1 MIQYFPEAAN
11 RANTCT
17 HVMGLLSW
25 YKRQVALLILIWGYD
40 SSQLFTRHRLDFT
53 SITAAE
59 NITANSIVIKLS
71 ADWVSHLSLL
81 YSVSVSVVNNMQI
94 YKISKASRWANES
107 LCCSLTACRYIHRLY
122 AHLVTSWTDGG
133 DVVIQWVNTLT
144 PGESITSH
152 LYSSAAKNYN
162 AIKCQRRWTEPPLIE
177 CDDIIFVFAT
187 SQTLCCWIFPV
198 KKHNDSLDSWLTRW
212 TRVLTDVILS
222 KSL

>member
-1 MIQYFPEAAN
+1 MIHHNSSPDTDWTSLPSPLQKILQPTA
-11 RANTCT
+11 
-17 HVMGLLSW
+17 SW
-25 YKRQVALLILIWGYD
+25 LN
-40 SSQLFTRHRLDFT
+40 SQLMGVT
-53 SITAAE
+53 S
-59 NITANSIVIKLS
+59 LS
-71 ADWVSHLSLL
+71 PVSL
-81 YSVSVSVVNNMQI
+81 SVSVVNNMQI

-122 AHLVTSWTDGG
+122 AHLVTLWTDGG

>member
-25 YKRQVALLILIWGYD
+25 YKRQVALLVLIWGYD

-59 NITANSIVIKLS
+59 NITVNSIVIKLS

-81 YSVSVSVVNNMQI
+81 YSLSVSVVNNMQI

-107 LCCSLTACRYIHRLY
+107 VLLPDSMPIYSPTVR
-122 AHLVTSWTDGG
+122 
-133 DVVIQWVNTLT
+133 T
-144 PGESITSH
+144 PG
-152 LYSSAAKNYN
+152 NFVDGW
-162 AIKCQRRWTEPPLIE
+162 RRRRHSVGKYF
-177 CDDIIFVFAT
+177 DA
-187 SQTLCCWIFPV
+187 
-198 KKHNDSLDSWLTRW
+198 RW
-212 TRVLTDVILS
+212 EHY
-222 KSL
+222 